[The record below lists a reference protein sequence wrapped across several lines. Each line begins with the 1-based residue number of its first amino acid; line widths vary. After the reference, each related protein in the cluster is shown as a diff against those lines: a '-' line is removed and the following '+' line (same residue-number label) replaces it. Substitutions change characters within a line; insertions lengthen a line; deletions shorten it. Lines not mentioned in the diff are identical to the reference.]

1 MLSPSLSGLCGYGG
15 SPVGTDTISRLVL
28 LPSLGLVLVLRVNT
42 GSGVLDGV
50 VGADL
55 GVLGGG
61 AGPDVFSS

>member
-1 MLSPSLSGLCGYGG
+1 MVSPSLSGLCGYGG
-15 SPVGTDTISRLVL
+15 SPVGTDTISRLVP
-28 LPSLGLVLVLRVNT
+28 LPSLGLELALRVGA

-61 AGPDVFSS
+61 AGRDAFTS

>member
-15 SPVGTDTISRLVL
+15 SPVGTDTISRLIL
-28 LPSLGLVLVLRVNT
+28 LPSLGLVLVLRVDT

-61 AGPDVFSS
+61 AGRDAFTS